1 MCPLFTMLNF
11 FLSIRFTNKEHG
23 NYSGLHVAYGDELGK
38 GE

>member
-1 MCPLFTMLNF
+1 MCLLFTMLSF
-11 FLSIRFTNKEHG
+11 FPSIRFTIKEYG